1 MLRYMFSDEQL
12 EIVTRNIE
20 DILFFHEQFVS
31 QLREDLLPLGFSMA
45 DNGEVGKA
53 KAQDSAMD
61 GATND
66 AFEAAITAVAKIFTS
81 QVR

>member
-31 QLREDLLPLGFSMA
+31 QLREDLLPLGFSMT
-45 DNGEVGKA
+45 DNREVGKA
-53 KAQDSAMD
+53 KGQDSAMD
-61 GATND
+61 GATD
-66 AFEAAITAVAKIFTS
+66 DGFEAAITAVTKIFTS